1 MKKTIIIIASLLYTI
16 GLSAQM
22 QWGVRLGANRSRYTE
37 PGPSKSLTAQW
48 GATVG
53 VTTYYTLTSWLDIQA
68 DLNYTQRNCKDET
81 LIVDMDTE
89 DFFRLQQ
96 HYLTLPIQLKFFH
109 PIIID
114 GANIHFGPQLG
125 LLLHRDDNLDISGD
139 ANPFDFGFTAGIGW
153 LSPTGYFID
162 ADFYLGLIPIY
173 KSPYGHLEGFRNHSL
188 QISVGKFF

>member
-81 LIVDMDTE
+81 LIVDMDT
-89 DFFRLQQ
+89 
-96 HYLTLPIQLKFFH
+96 
-109 PIIID
+109 
-114 GANIHFGPQLG
+114 A
-125 LLLHRDDNLDISGD
+125 
-139 ANPFDFGFTAGIGW
+139 
-153 LSPTGYFID
+153 
-162 ADFYLGLIPIY
+162 
-173 KSPYGHLEGFRNHSL
+173 
-188 QISVGKFF
+188 